1 MHSTNYYNTLIEVA
15 EDCPV
20 STAEIPIEKG
30 KPAIAS
36 IQYRLIKDNPYQFTS
51 DEILFSV
58 FVIRNNITENQLKP
72 AKASFFAKGQP
83 CLRSSPLAKRY
94 GWGIHSNHEGRL
106 AIIPCESEEYK
117 RLQSDKNLSVIKA
130 MRSSKLNK

>member
-1 MHSTNYYNTLIEVA
+1 MHSSNYYNTLIEVA

-20 STAEIPIEKG
+20 CSAEIPIEKG
-30 KPAIAS
+30 KPTIAS

-72 AKASFFAKGQP
+72 AKATFFAKGQP
-83 CLRSSPLAKRY
+83 CLRSSPLPKRY

-117 RLQSDKNLSVIKA
+117 SLQADKNLRIIKA
-130 MRSSKLNK
+130 MRSSKMNT